1 MAKTDLETLVVRME
15 AQMKA
20 FENELKRGRQTAD
33 RETRA
38 IEKRFADA
46 NKKLATG
53 FAGAGTALRQGLG
66 LLGIGLGAR
75 EIQRFADQYT
85 SIQNALKVAG
95 LQGQELTRVYE
106 QLFVSAQKNAAPL
119 EALTTLYSR
128 AALVQKELNI
138 SSAELLQFTDKIA
151 LALRVSGQSAAQSSG
166 ALLQLSQALGS
177 GVVRAEEFNSILE
190 GALPIA
196 QAAAAGL
203 EDAGGSVAKLRAL
216 IVDGKVS
223 SEAFFRAF
231 QAGSSTLEA
240 RAAGMQLT
248 IGQALEQL
256 QNVFIDVIG
265 RINKVTGASAEA
277 VRLIQDLSA
286 GLKWIADNVE
296 QIVGPYNEIA
306 KAIRGVGDEASTA
319 ARWLARL
326 RGLTPTGIAGNIA
339 RYIAGA
345 GATDPEATRE
355 AARARAFSDLPAPSN
370 IKPVKLSDF
379 PVTGTKDKVA
389 KRDPF
394 ERALDSASKRIE
406 VLKAETAAIDGN
418 TAARERAK
426 LVAELEVAAKAR
438 NEAAGLKNIEVT
450 DAQRAKINEMA
461 DAMYRVV
468 DAAEEA
474 NNPLAQ
480 FARDAAQVGRNLQE
494 AGVAGLR
501 SFEDALV
508 DIVTG
513 ASSAQEAFRNMAN
526 AIIADL
532 TRIAI
537 RAAITGPIAGAFGIP
552 IPGRASGGPVRA
564 GSPYV
569 VGERGPELFVP
580 NKSGAIVP
588 NQAARRMA
596 GGGTQVTYAPSYHF
610 AAGIGPADMALIQSQ
625 IAMSEQRTRNDVTSI
640 VRGDL
645 YRDKDALGI

>member
-46 NKKLATG
+46 NKKLVSS
-53 FAGAGTALRQGLG
+53 FAGVGPALRQGLG
-66 LLGIGLGAR
+66 MLGIGLGVR
-75 EIQRFADQYT
+75 EIQRVADQYT
-85 SIQNALKVAG
+85 TIQNALKVAG
-95 LQGQELTRVYE
+95 LEGQELTRVYD
-106 QLFVSAQKNAAPL
+106 QLFASAQKNAAPL
-119 EALTTLYSR
+119 EALTTLYGR
-128 AALVQKELNI
+128 AALVQKELKI
-138 SSAELLQFTDKIA
+138 STEELLQFTDKIA
-151 LALRVSGQSAAQSSG
+151 LALRVSGQSAEQSSG

-240 RAAGMQLT
+240 RAAGMQMT
-248 IGQALEQL
+248 IGQAFTLFN
-256 QNVFIDVIG
+256 NVLIDSVG
-265 RINKVTGASAEA
+265 RINNVTGASAAA
-277 VRLIQDLSA
+277 VRLFQDLGNGA
-286 GLKWIADNVE
+286 KWVAD
-296 QIVGPYNEIA
+296 QIEAA
-306 KAIRGVGDEASTA
+306 KAPFLEFVDVLRQIDEAASSA
-319 ARWLARL
+319 ARWLGRVSGLANVGPAL
-326 RGLTPTGIAGNIA
+326 GLTVPQRGNPRI
-339 RYIAGA
+339 
-345 GATDPEATRE
+345 PEFGLSPE
-355 AARARAFSDLPAPSN
+355 GRAPAQQAVST
-370 IKPVKLSDF
+370 VRLSDF
-379 PVTGTKDKVA
+379 PVTGSKAKVA

-426 LVAELEVAAKAR
+426 LVAELEAAAKAR
-438 NEAAGLKNIEVT
+438 NEAAGMKNIEVT

-468 DAAEEA
+468 DAAEQA
-474 NNPLAQ
+474 NNPLAK
-480 FARDAAQVGRNLQE
+480 FARDAAQVGKNLQE

-596 GGGTQVTYAPSYHF
+596 GGGTQVTYAPTYHF

-645 YRDKDALGI
+645 YRDRDALGI